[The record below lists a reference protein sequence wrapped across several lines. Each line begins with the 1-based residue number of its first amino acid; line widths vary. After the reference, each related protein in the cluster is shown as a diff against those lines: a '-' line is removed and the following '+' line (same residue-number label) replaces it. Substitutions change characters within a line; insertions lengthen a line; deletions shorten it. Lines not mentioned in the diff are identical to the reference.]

1 MRYKSEALE
10 MFKKFRFEVE
20 KQIEKS
26 LKVLRLDRGG
36 EYLSE
41 KFFDYL
47 KENSIVSQWT
57 PLEIP

>member
-41 KFFDYL
+41 NFFDYL